1 MHDKKGERVTG
12 KKDRREQFIP
22 QKPAHMDPIVRGN
35 IDRYLDLIEEVA
47 CDPQVYGTDA
57 PDKEEAAKRI
67 LQSLG
72 TDWKASEEAIVD
84 RMRAE
89 FRERWRDVP
98 EPKRRL
104 LAVLYQRAAVRRPG
118 QRSTDSSRKPSRDDC
133 LTVAKPLLAHIP
145 ESGPWDS
152 EWQYEAVST
161 TLADLMLPPIGIP
174 SRPKLREYIKRS
186 RSIPVYFDSLMRI
199 CEELDLSGED
209 IPPMLARW
217 RTEVAGGRRRRPGRK
232 PLPPYRPVKL
242 DNVRR
247 DLKIQLTI
255 AVLEKLGLPPRG
267 SPYSGCS
274 VVAEALKCSED
285 IETLSEESVKGIWKE
300 RIWEQPFQRVM
311 EKYSKAI
318 AERTGLSEL
327 HTTEA

>member
-1 MHDKKGERVTG
+1 MTG
-12 KKDRREQFIP
+12 KKNRREQFIP

-72 TDWKASEEAIVD
+72 TDRKASEGAIVD

-89 FRERWRDVP
+89 LREWWRNVP
-98 EPKRRL
+98 EPVRQL
-104 LAVLYQRAAVRRPG
+104 LANLYRRAA
-118 QRSTDSSRKPSRDDC
+118 QRKAGRGSPDSNRKPSRDEC
-133 LTVAKPLLAHIP
+133 LAAAVPLMAHLP
-145 ESGPWDS
+145 DTGPWDL
-152 EWQYEAVST
+152 EREHAVVSVV
-161 TLADLMLPPIGIP
+161 LAALLLPPIGTP
-174 SRPKLREYIKRS
+174 FRSKLREYIKHARS
-186 RSIPVYFDSLMRI
+186 HPVYFDALIRV
-199 CEELDLSGED
+199 CEELERRGED
-209 IPPMLARW
+209 IPTMLARW
-217 RTEVAGGRRRRPGRK
+217 RTEVAGWRRRHPGRK
-232 PLPPYRPVKL
+232 PRPSRRPVPT
-242 DNVRR
+242 DHVPR

-255 AVLEKLGLPPRG
+255 AVLERLGIPPQG
-267 SPYSGCS
+267 SPYSGVS
-274 VVAEALKCSED
+274 IVTGALKQSEGFED
-285 IETLSEESVKGIWKE
+285 LSEASVARIWK
-300 RIWEQPFQRVM
+300 RRTWEQPFQRVM

>member
-1 MHDKKGERVTG
+1 MAG

-47 CDPQVYGTDA
+47 CDPHVCGTNA

-72 TDWKASEEAIVD
+72 TDRKASEEAIVD
-84 RMRAE
+84 RMKAE
-89 FRERWRDVP
+89 LREWWRNVP
-98 EPKRRL
+98 EPVRQL
-104 LAVLYQRAAVRRPG
+104 LANLYQRAA
-118 QRSTDSSRKPSRDDC
+118 QRKAGRGSPDSNRKPSRDEC
-133 LTVAKPLLAHIP
+133 LAVAVPLLAHLP
-145 ESGPWDS
+145 DTGPWDL
-152 EWQYEAVST
+152 EREHAAVSIVLA
-161 TLADLMLPPIGIP
+161 TLLLPPIGTP
-174 SRPKLREYIKRS
+174 SRSKLREYIKNA
-186 RSIPVYFDSLMRI
+186 RSIPVYFDALMRM
-199 CEELDLSGED
+199 CEELERRGED

-217 RTEVAGGRRRRPGRK
+217 RTEVAGWRRRHPGRK
-232 PLPPYRPVKL
+232 PRPPRRPVPM
-242 DNVRR
+242 DHVPR

-255 AVLEKLGLPPRG
+255 AVLERLGIPPQG
-267 SPYSGCS
+267 SPYSGIS
-274 VVAEALKCSED
+274 IVTEALKQSEGFED
-285 IETLSEESVKGIWKE
+285 LSEASVARIWKR

-327 HTTEA
+327 HTIEA